1 MKNPAALA
9 GFTLAAIFAGLF
21 LLKEPTTTQKIYNQ
35 KTKTHADSVSAAAYE
50 LMAAAPRHD
59 YQEKTRG
66 VHAKYGNNT
75 SEAVRQIIEV
85 YESRYGYGSLSPD
98 MKDPIYALMNDPTTL
113 NAVVFIGSRFLG
125 EIGKFNR
132 SNEQAKSL
140 NDANGKPV
148 SAWDVY
154 RGD

>member
-66 VHAKYGNNT
+66 VHAKYRNNNSKT
-75 SEAVRQIIEV
+75 LKQN
-85 YESRYGYGSLSPD
+85 
-98 MKDPIYALMNDPTTL
+98 KKIY
-113 NAVVFIGSRFLG
+113 
-125 EIGKFNR
+125 
-132 SNEQAKSL
+132 
-140 NDANGKPV
+140 
-148 SAWDVY
+148 
-154 RGD
+154 